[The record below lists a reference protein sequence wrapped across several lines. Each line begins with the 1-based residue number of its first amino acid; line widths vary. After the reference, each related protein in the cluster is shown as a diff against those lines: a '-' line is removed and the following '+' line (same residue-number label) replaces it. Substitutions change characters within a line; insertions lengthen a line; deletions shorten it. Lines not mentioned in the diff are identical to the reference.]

1 MSRTPPKGTPAP
13 QWGRGGMDN
22 LGPGN
27 WHGSSGPPDNR
38 PPSGSGGNKGIF
50 SDCLPRAAV
59 LLLIAFASAVLDI
72 AGLVDIFG
80 GAA

>member
-1 MSRTPPKGTPAP
+1 MSRTPPSGTPAP
-13 QWGRGGMDN
+13 QWGRGGQDP

-27 WHGSSGPPDNR
+27 WRGYKGPVDNR
-38 PPSGSGGNKGIF
+38 PPTIRGVTRSGCRN
-50 SDCLPRAAV
+50 AAV
-59 LLLIAFASAVLDI
+59 LILFAFGSAVLGI